1 MATGPTYI
9 VKFRRRRKNI
19 TDYRKRLKLLKSK
32 KPRLVVRRF
41 LNNIITQITLY
52 NEKGDKTL
60 LTIHSKILEKKYGW
74 KGHRGNLPTAY
85 LVGLLAGLEA
95 KKKGIEEAILDIGRF
110 RSTKGNALYAAL
122 KGVIDAGLNI
132 PYNEEILP
140 PEDRIKGEHI
150 KNYALMLKEKEP
162 EKYNKQFSRY
172 LKNGL
177 EPEKIV
183 EHFEEVKN
191 KILKDYGL

>member
-1 MATGPTYI
+1 MATGPTYL

-19 TDYRKRLKLLKSK
+19 TDYGKRLKLLKSK

-41 LNNIITQITLY
+41 LNNIIAQITLY

-95 KKKGIEEAILDIGRF
+95 KKKE
-110 RSTKGNALYAAL
+110 L
-122 KGVIDAGLNI
+122 K
-132 PYNEEILP
+132 
-140 PEDRIKGEHI
+140 
-150 KNYALMLKEKEP
+150 
-162 EKYNKQFSRY
+162 KQY
-172 LKNGL
+172 
-177 EPEKIV
+177 
-183 EHFEEVKN
+183 
-191 KILKDYGL
+191 